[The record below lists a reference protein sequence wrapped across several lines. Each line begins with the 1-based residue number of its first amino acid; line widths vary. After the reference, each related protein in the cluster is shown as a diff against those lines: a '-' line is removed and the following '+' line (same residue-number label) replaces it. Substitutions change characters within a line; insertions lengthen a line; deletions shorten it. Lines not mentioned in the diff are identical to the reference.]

1 MKKGILFWVL
11 LLFVGFAASAQVNV
25 TAAQGMNVTTL
36 LEQYFSG
43 GGVEIFNG
51 KFNGQTTVNSNAI
64 ATFTNGTTTSPNMPV
79 GGGILMTTGAYSD
92 AGVGTSNGIVS
103 SQISPAS
110 DGDNVSPALRIALRS
125 TGNTQSM
132 NDVAVLQF
140 DFIPSGEEVSFK
152 YSFASEEYPG
162 FVCSSFND
170 VFGFFISGPYNEN
183 GELVTNEGVVYNYTN
198 IALIPGTESPVTI
211 NTVNNGVAAGS
222 APNCDLTNTQYFIMN
237 SNNNCKMNGYTTELS
252 TKSVNVVPCRIY
264 KMELAICDVGDKAY
278 NSAVYL
284 AANSF
289 RIDEYSLS
297 KPQPA
302 PGVENPNRFIKGCDH
317 YDLYMYI
324 NRPAT
329 DGETHSL
336 VFQGGDAVEG
346 EDYQLTDENGNPVG
360 TMLTFN
366 EGDTSAMLKIQF
378 LEDPNDNPGD
388 ITQLVIMTEE
398 VNDCAARDT
407 LILELVAPTPLEHTL
422 QRQTADGWV
431 EITDDIVYCGDV
443 LPVNEELNIEVQG
456 NIGDLTYQ
464 WSYGNE
470 TTEVQNTVPVINPMT
485 VYIEVQD
492 GCGRVLQDSVI
503 FRVNTATTTASADK
517 DNICVGDAVNLTTT
531 EAVEYRWT
539 SDPYDATLAAN
550 ANVREPEVSPTT
562 TTRYTVEITDQFTC
576 KASAD
581 VLVKVIPSVKASMR
595 LTPTITTLSD
605 PDVEFQ
611 DLTVNAYSRIWD
623 FGDGQTSTSAYGI
636 VSYPSTDTATYEVR
650 LIAFNEAN
658 CPDTAYGSVQ
668 IRPDFTIWIPNTFTP
683 GSNDANSMFGPI
695 FAFETEYELSIY
707 SRNGDRIFMS
717 SDKMKLWDGRV
728 NGQDF
733 APEGMYIWNLMYKD
747 GAGLLQRATGTVNV
761 LLNIR

>member
-1 MKKGILFWVL
+1 MKKNILFWISIF
-11 LLFVGFAASAQVNV
+11 FVGFAASAQVNV
-25 TAAQGMNVTTL
+25 TGAQGMSVTTL

-64 ATFTNGTTTSPNMPV
+64 ATFSNGATNTPNMPV
-79 GGGILMTTGAYSD
+79 AGGILMTTGAYTD
-92 AGVGTSNGIVS
+92 AGVGSSSGIVS
-103 SQISPAS
+103 SSISPAS
-110 DGDNVSPALRIALRS
+110 DGDDVSPALRIALRS

-140 DFIPSGEEVSFK
+140 EFIPSGEEISFK

-162 FVCSSFND
+162 FVCSSYND

-183 GELVTNEGVVYNYTN
+183 GELITNEGVVYNYTN

-211 NTVNNGVAAGS
+211 NTVNNGTAAGS

-237 SNNNCKMNGYTTELS
+237 GNNNCKMNGYTTELS

-264 KMELAICDVGDKAY
+264 KMELAICDVGDNAY

-297 KPQPA
+297 KPQPR

-317 YDLYMYI
+317 YDLYMYM

-329 DGETHSL
+329 DGEAHSL

-346 EDYQLTDENGNPVG
+346 EDYQLTDANGNPVG

-398 VNDCAARDT
+398 VNDCAVRDT

-422 QRQTADGWV
+422 QRQVPEGWV

-443 LPVNEELNIEVQG
+443 LPVNEELNIELQG

-470 TTEVQNTVPVINPMT
+470 TTEAQNTVPVINPMT

-492 GCGRVLQDSVI
+492 GCGRVLQDSVV
-503 FRVNTATTTASADK
+503 FRINTATTTASADK
-517 DNICVGDAVNLTTT
+517 DNIV
-531 EAVEYRWT
+531 
-539 SDPYDATLAAN
+539 LA
-550 ANVREPEVSPTT
+550 
-562 TTRYTVEITDQFTC
+562 
-576 KASAD
+576 
-581 VLVKVIPSVKASMR
+581 
-595 LTPTITTLSD
+595 
-605 PDVEFQ
+605 
-611 DLTVNAYSRIWD
+611 IW
-623 FGDGQTSTSAYGI
+623 
-636 VSYPSTDTATYEVR
+636 
-650 LIAFNEAN
+650 LI
-658 CPDTAYGSVQ
+658 
-668 IRPDFTIWIPNTFTP
+668 
-683 GSNDANSMFGPI
+683 
-695 FAFETEYELSIY
+695 
-707 SRNGDRIFMS
+707 
-717 SDKMKLWDGRV
+717 
-728 NGQDF
+728 
-733 APEGMYIWNLMYKD
+733 
-747 GAGLLQRATGTVNV
+747 
-761 LLNIR
+761 